1 MMPAARPAMA
11 AGLDLLATTAVPEGV
26 PTPSTTGTRGDR
38 ASLIFGSLAEL
49 EGFID
54 ETC

>member
-1 MMPAARPAMA
+1 MTRAACPIMA
-11 AGLDLLATTAVPEGV
+11 AGLGLLATTAPPEGV
-26 PTPSTTGTRGDR
+26 PVVLGAGMRGDR
-38 ASLIFGSLAEL
+38 VSVIFGSLAEL